1 MLPDISAER
10 ILAAMDVY
18 DRDERPTHYWEVVGA
33 AQGHYKYRYA
43 VEHEGRLYPVTRLIR
58 LATKAEL
65 RTFQSNPEATTYLFK
80 RGFKVMTRRGAGSW
94 RPWQPDGS

>member
-1 MLPDISAER
+1 MTV
-10 ILAAMDVY
+10 MK
-18 DRDERPTHYWEVVGA
+18 RPTHQWEAVRAV
-33 AQGHYKYRYA
+33 QGSYKSRYA

-65 RTFQSNPEATTYLFK
+65 GTFQSNPEATTYLFK

-94 RPWQPDGS
+94 RLWQPDGS